1 MYSISFWFCQD
12 DSIKRIVDKYGT
24 NDWKLIANHFSDRSD
39 IQCQHRWYKVLN
51 PELIKGPW
59 TKEVCFSYYICVL
72 IMPILFGRIL
82 HWLRST
88 RQLHKSLKFVRC
100 HHSYGECHFAM
111 LYGTILEA
119 AFRHCVRHV
128 LFKKNSPSLPC
139 CMMIFANI

>member
-1 MYSISFWFCQD
+1 MNIQNVPSATKRIPKNRPCSTFSFKVMYSISFWFCQD

-72 IMPILFGRIL
+72 IMPILFGGIL
-82 HWLRST
+82 YWSIST
-88 RQLHKSLKFVRC
+88 RWQHIPLKFVRC
-100 HHSYGECHFAM
+100 HHSYQ
-111 LYGTILEA
+111 
-119 AFRHCVRHV
+119 
-128 LFKKNSPSLPC
+128 
-139 CMMIFANI
+139 